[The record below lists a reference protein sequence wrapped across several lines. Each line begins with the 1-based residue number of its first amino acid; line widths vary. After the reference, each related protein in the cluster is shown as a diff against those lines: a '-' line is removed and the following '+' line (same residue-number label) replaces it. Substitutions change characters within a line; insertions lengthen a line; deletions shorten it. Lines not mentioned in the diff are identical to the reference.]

1 MADDSK
7 TFWDSVRTNK
17 FFKFL
22 KKIFYTILVTWPIGI
37 GLTLWHLIKPD
48 QFDYYITDHIYPDR
62 RKNKK

>member
-1 MADDSK
+1 MEENKS
-7 TFWDSVRTNK
+7 FWTSVRKSKIVK
-17 FFKFL
+17 FFKL
-22 KKIFYTILVTWPIGI
+22 IIITWPVGV